1 MERVTKHIPRAD
13 AKWLGRRLSMLSTK
27 QIRDGFRAAGYTR
40 AEIEMYTQAM
50 RKRIAELGA
59 L

>member
-1 MERVTKHIPRAD
+1 
-13 AKWLGRRLSMLSTK
+13 MLSEA
-27 QIRDGFRAAGYTR
+27 QIRDGFRAAGYTNE
-40 AEIEMYTQAM
+40 ATGTYTQAM